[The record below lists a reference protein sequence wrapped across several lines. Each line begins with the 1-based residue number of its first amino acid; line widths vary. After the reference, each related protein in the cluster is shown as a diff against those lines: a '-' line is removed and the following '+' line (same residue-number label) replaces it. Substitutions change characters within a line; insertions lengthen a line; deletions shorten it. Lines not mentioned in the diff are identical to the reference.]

1 MKRIGF
7 IALSMVILL
16 LTGGV
21 AQAQGDDY
29 DIGRSVISSGGG
41 ERESGDY
48 TIIDVIGQPTSGR
61 CESGGIV
68 TQAAAARADG
78 DGLILVTG
86 FLTPL
91 QGSAPAPTPPP
102 TPTRVPTTS
111 EWGMI
116 GMVVALA
123 ALLIW
128 SVRRRR
134 VISAGKS

>member
-7 IALSMVILL
+7 IALCMVILL

-21 AQAQGDDY
+21 AQAQGEDY
-29 DIGRSVISSGGG
+29 DVGRSVISTGGG

-48 TIIDVIGQPTSGR
+48 RIIDVIGQPTSGR
-61 CESGGIV
+61 SSGNGF
-68 TQAAAARADG
+68 T
-78 DGLILVTG
+78 LVSG

-91 QGSAPAPTPPP
+91 QDSAPAPPP
-102 TPTRVPTTS
+102 TPAHVPTTS

-116 GMVVALA
+116 AMVSALA

-128 SVRRRR
+128 SVRRRW
-134 VISAGKS
+134 VVSTGKS